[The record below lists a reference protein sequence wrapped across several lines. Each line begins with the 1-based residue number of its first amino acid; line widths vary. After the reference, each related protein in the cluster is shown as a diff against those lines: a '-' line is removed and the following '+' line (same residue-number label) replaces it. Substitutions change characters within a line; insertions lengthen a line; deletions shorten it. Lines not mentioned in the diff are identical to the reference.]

1 MVNIKHTN
9 DYDHKRDIH
18 SSVYKAVSKY
28 LLDNDEDWRKLSP
41 NVASFHLMFG
51 ERNKLQFGRLG
62 HEPGLIQL
70 VNYYRGSDVICRK
83 TALVRVFKEFY
94 TTSAKPIPK
103 WLPESFI
110 ICPKDIAKSM
120 ESPAPGAR
128 PLPRRVS
135 KPDERKDLLDRST
148 VLNKTSKKPVVWI
161 AKSSSGYI
169 DNPLL
174 LEEDRKFDIRCWV
187 LLEANYNV
195 YLYEEGVLRT
205 ASESYQRE
213 NLDDVTS
220 HLTNHCLQ
228 KELSANFGMYE
239 EGNEMF
245 FSSFD
250 RYLRSKFRV
259 TLDATILPQI
269 KEIVKTVF
277 KIVKERIST
286 NFLGYQSFQLFGF
299 DFVVDDELMVYL
311 IEINGAPACAKKL
324 LPDLARS
331 LVITAIDPVFP
342 THKVHTRGRNES
354 ERSSLNAGPCFD
366 YRPQGTEMLSRTR
379 EANGGQRGTRRLE
392 RENGH
397 VMNKNPPLQ
406 LKGILLQNQDCG
418 QCIAPLEHQ
427 VALLQQRL
435 ETLEQIAN
443 QQPVAFSAELSTS
456 LAHPS
461 AGMSIVFDK
470 VQFNS
475 GNFYNN
481 KTGTFYCPTSGV
493 YYFSL
498 ELSSSAHPQS
508 SHSLHAKI
516 MKNGSPISI
525 TILDSD
531 SHLSYLRR
539 TSSVTTQLAQG
550 DVISVLINFVVG
562 DITVTGGGPL
572 STFSGFLVQRIQ

>member
-1 MVNIKHTN
+1 MYGFVR
-9 DYDHKRDIH
+9 RDIH

-70 VNYYRGSDVICRK
+70 VNYYRGSDIICRK

-120 ESPAPGAR
+120 ESAAPGAR

-135 KPDERKDLLDRST
+135 KPDERKDLVDRST
-148 VLNKTSKKPVVWI
+148 VLNKTSRKPVVWI
-161 AKSSSGYI
+161 AKSSSGSKGEGIKISPDVSELVKFIDQQTQSFVIQRYI

-187 LLEANYNV
+187 LLDANYNV

-342 THKVHTRGRNES
+342 THKVHTRG
-354 ERSSLNAGPCFD
+354 
-366 YRPQGTEMLSRTR
+366 Y
-379 EANGGQRGTRRLE
+379 NGF
-392 RENGH
+392 H
-397 VMNKNPPLQ
+397 
-406 LKGILLQNQDCG
+406 
-418 QCIAPLEHQ
+418 
-427 VALLQQRL
+427 
-435 ETLEQIAN
+435 
-443 QQPVAFSAELSTS
+443 
-456 LAHPS
+456 
-461 AGMSIVFDK
+461 
-470 VQFNS
+470 
-475 GNFYNN
+475 
-481 KTGTFYCPTSGV
+481 
-493 YYFSL
+493 
-498 ELSSSAHPQS
+498 
-508 SHSLHAKI
+508 KI
-516 MKNGSPISI
+516 
-525 TILDSD
+525 
-531 SHLSYLRR
+531 
-539 TSSVTTQLAQG
+539 
-550 DVISVLINFVVG
+550 
-562 DITVTGGGPL
+562 
-572 STFSGFLVQRIQ
+572 